1 MTKNFMTTTA
11 LCVTIIGSV
20 CFAEKP
26 KEIRIW
32 WAGTSSTTSSLILNT
47 KALINST
54 GKFKVMTSEKDK
66 SGYSSL
72 TALFQPEAEKKWLDK
87 NIPTIKNGNYDY
99 VVLQMLYRYLCLNP
113 ADQENLFKNVLPRVV
128 SKIREAGA
136 EVVLFDKYVQLPNWN
151 DTSLSQ
157 KARNWSPRSRYP
169 DSERL
174 FYLLSFTFGKYA
186 NIDKMSFGGLA
197 NNDLW
202 KKEQFINMKCLFNEG
217 HPGPMGDYISA
228 CGIATAITG
237 VNMIGNS
244 IRNIYMNDHQ
254 VGMFEKEKK
263 DKVFYDKHKD
273 RIKDGFF
280 TLTDEEADILQKT
293 AMKYHLE
300 YTDKLKQNIKNEEV
314 FKKTLADIKAIQGEM
329 DKFDEYGL
337 PAIMVES
344 IYKSIKG
351 KYPFYGCP
359 NSLKQELLK
368 RELRKITSPPRRLG
382 KAVGIALRK
391 HSDRTEIKKEI
402 FNKWVAYWDANNNKF
417 REDLLR
423 AFVTYS
429 IACGEESEVGRLS
442 EIKKLIDTIYSLPC
456 FMIALDYMSEEEKRA
471 FVKHSVKPYF
481 KKELSPKFYS
491 YVEQSLGNQEELIKG
506 WKCYLKVITD
516 PQLMD
521 DIKEANFSKESWLAV
536 DNVFDEQM
544 Q

>member
-1 MTKNFMTTTA
+1 MTKKIMTTVVLA
-11 LCVTIIGSV
+11 ATIIGSA

-54 GKFKVMTSEKDK
+54 GKFKVTSGGKDK

-72 TALFQPEAEKKWLDK
+72 TALFEPEEEKKWLEK
-87 NIPTIKNGNYDY
+87 NIQTIKNGNYDY
-99 VVLQMLYRYLCLNP
+99 VVLQMLYRYLYLTP
-113 ADQENLFKNVLPRVV
+113 ADQENLFENVLPRVV
-128 SKIREAGA
+128 NKIREAGA
-136 EVVLFDKYVQLPNWN
+136 EVVLFDKYVQLPNRN
-151 DTSLSQ
+151 DTSLPQ
-157 KARNWSPRSRYP
+157 KVRDWSPRSRYP

-186 NIDKMSFGGLA
+186 NVNKMSFGGLA

-202 KKEQFINMKCLFNEG
+202 KKEQFINMRSLFNEG

-228 CGIATAITG
+228 CGVATAITG
-237 VNMIGNS
+237 VNMIGNP
-244 IRNIYMNDHQ
+244 IRNIYINDHQ
-254 VGMFEKEKK
+254 IGMFEKEKK

-273 RIKDGFF
+273 KIKDGFF
-280 TLTDEEADILQKT
+280 TLTDEEADVLQKT
-293 AMKYHLE
+293 AMKYHLD
-300 YTDKLKQNIKNEEV
+300 YTDKLKQNINNEEV
-314 FKKTLADIKAIQGEM
+314 FKQTLTDIKAIQGEM

-337 PAIMVES
+337 STLTIGS
-344 IYKSIKG
+344 IYGNIKG

-368 RELRKITSPPRRLG
+368 KALKKITSPSQKLS
-382 KAVGIALRK
+382 KTVGIALRK
-391 HSDRTEIKKEI
+391 HSDKKEVVKEI
-402 FNKWVAYWDANNNKF
+402 FSKWATHWEGNNNKF

-423 AFVTYS
+423 AFITYNITCS
-429 IACGEESEVGRLS
+429 EENEVGRLS

-456 FMIALDYMSEEEKRA
+456 FMISLDYMSEKEKRN

-481 KKELSPKFYS
+481 KKELSPEFYS
-491 YVEQSLGNQEELIKG
+491 YVKQSLGNQEELIKG

-521 DIKEANFSKESWLAV
+521 DIKDAKFSNESWLAV
-536 DNVFDEQM
+536 DKVFNEKM